1 MKKIQQVAVLGGG
14 VMGAGIAA
22 QLASC
27 GFDVCLV
34 DIVPKE
40 PGDPNRLAKAG
51 IAGALKAKPAA
62 FYDNRAAARIR
73 AAHYDDEGACLAGAD
88 WIIEVVAEDLR
99 IKGKVFDYVVE
110 HAPAEA
116 IVSSNTSGIPLA
128 ALCEGRDESFKNR
141 FLITHFFN
149 PVRYLRLVEVV
160 AGDCSAEHL
169 ATIRQVLE
177 DDLGKGVVV
186 CKDSP
191 NFVANRIGVFGMM
204 TSIRRMS
211 EHGLGFEEVDAIVG
225 PPMGRPKSAC
235 FRTGDL
241 VGIDT
246 LAHVTRTV
254 FDRCPDDEQREVF
267 DPPKWLLEMIEKD
280 LLGNKT
286 RAGFY
291 KKTRAADGSRAVM
304 VYEPETGDYRE
315 KRKFRT
321 DALGRAKN
329 TDDLNERLRD
339 LVGAEDDPAG
349 QYAWQVFADTVIYA
363 ANRIPEIA
371 DSPADVDRAMRWG
384 FNWDLGP
391 FEAWEAVGLA
401 ESLPRLE
408 ADGYSVPD
416 WVRAAA
422 EAGGIY
428 RESGLDLEVFDPAT
442 SAYVS
447 AGEDPRLIDLA
458 RHKRAGRVLVSNDAA
473 SLIDIG
479 DGVALLEFHTKMNAL
494 DSEIGELAH
503 RAMAVCDEQDFK
515 GIVIGNQGENFSVG
529 ANLML
534 VWMNAQAGNFDE
546 LEGMVKA
553 FQDLTSAL
561 HQWHKPVVAAPHAM
575 TLGGGCEIC
584 LGADRVVAAAE
595 TYMGLV
601 EVGAGVIPAGGGCME
616 MIRRFVGS
624 IPDGVELDRGP
635 YVQALLKMIGM
646 ADVATGGF
654 EAKRKG
660 FLTDDD
666 VVVINRE
673 QQLHVAKQ
681 HVLGMAQAG
690 YAARPKKTFKL
701 PGKDGYA
708 QVQLGLMH
716 FKMSGMISDH
726 DQKVAEK
733 LGWILCGGDC
743 GSQEVSEDDL
753 LDLERAAFVALSSEE
768 KSLAR
773 MQSLLMT
780 GKPLR
785 N

>member
-1 MKKIQQVAVLGGG
+1 
-14 VMGAGIAA
+14 MGAGIAA
-22 QLASC
+22 HLASC
-27 GFDVCLV
+27 GFDVSLV
-34 DIVPKE
+34 DIVPQ
-40 PGDPNRLAKAG
+40 GADDPDGLAKAG

-62 FYDNRAAARIR
+62 FYDTRAAARITP
-73 AAHYDDEGACLAGAD
+73 AHYDDDGACLAGAD
-88 WIIEVVAEDLR
+88 WVIEVVAEDLR

-110 HAPAEA
+110 HAPAGA
-116 IVSSNTSGIPLA
+116 IISSNTSGIPLA
-128 ALCEGRDESFKNR
+128 ALCEGRDAAFCNR

-160 AGDCSAEHL
+160 AGDCSATRV
-169 ATIRQVLE
+169 ATIRRVLE
-177 DDLGKGVVV
+177 DDLGKGVVL

-191 NFVANRIGVFGMM
+191 NFVANRVGVFGMM
-204 TSIRRMS
+204 TSIRRMA
-211 EHGLGFEEVDAIVG
+211 EFGLGFEEVDAIVG
-225 PPMGRPKSAC
+225 TPMGRPKSAC

-254 FDRCPDDEQREVF
+254 FERCPDDEQRAVF
-267 DPPKWLLEMIEKD
+267 DPPQWLLEMIEKGI
-280 LLGNKT
+280 LGNKT
-286 RAGFY
+286 GGGFY
-291 KKTRAADGSRAVM
+291 KKTRNPDGSRAVL
-304 VYEPETGDYRE
+304 VYDPETGDYRE

-321 DALGRAKN
+321 EALGRAKN
-329 TDDLNERLRD
+329 TDDLAERLRD
-339 LVGAEDDPAG
+339 LVGAQDDPAG
-349 QYAWQVFADTVIYA
+349 KYAWRVFADTVIYA

-371 DSPADVDRAMRWG
+371 DSPAEIDRAMRWG

-408 ADGYSVPD
+408 ADGYAIPA
-416 WVRAAA
+416 WIRAAA

-428 RESGLDLEVFDPAT
+428 RERGLELEVFDPAT
-442 SAYVS
+442 SAYVG
-447 AGEDPRLIDLA
+447 AGEDPRRIDLA
-458 RHKRAGRVLVSNDAA
+458 RHKRAGRTLVSNDAA

-494 DSEIGELAH
+494 DNEVGELALQ
-503 RAMAVCDEQDFK
+503 AMKVCDEQGFK

-546 LEGMVKA
+546 LEGMVKS
-553 FQDLTSAL
+553 FQELTSAL

-681 HVLGMAQAG
+681 HVLGIAQAG
-690 YAARPKKTFKL
+690 YSPRPKKTFKL

-716 FKMSGMISDH
+716 FKLSGMISEH

-743 GSQEVSEDDL
+743 GTHRVSEDDL
-753 LDLERAAFVALSSEE
+753 LDLERSAFVALAAEE